1 MYSSKQIRQVVLK
14 AEKSSVYAAA
24 RKYGIA
30 YNTVRSWLEKY
41 QQKKEQKNKS
51 SNKPFADQNN
61 ETVFF
66 TSSLKLSASKSS
78 QKAVYLISA
87 QELLSGY
94 TIYCFTQD
102 KINATKMFLENVLKK
117 KIEQQEYS
125 ALLKLESCSGSL
137 RQLMYQNQKKFQS
150 LTDQINGAESLPQ
163 ILALA
168 SCFNL
173 FKANPGDPAD
183 AFFVAGINQS
193 GLPDKLVI
201 LNSETIRLIR
211 QQYQNR
217 LNSSS
222 GDFKQYTPENLSLI
236 SAVDLAEIETALF
249 FKSVTFNPTPKENLQ
264 PSKRKS
270 KQEEYRQLQAG
281 SQSIINI
288 QYKKIT
294 VTCFK
299 EPIYLLSAYDL
310 KSGLLN
316 LCFTYESNKCNK
328 ALYLLY
334 LNNFFT
340 SCWLLNLQFATEIDL
355 DGIQKADCKHIER
368 MITWRINKL
377 VSLLQQ
383 IIKDAKDA
391 AEMLVKSFI
400 FLVDYNLNIN
410 TSDYIHPPFVLENN
424 ISAFDFNNNTLMIN
438 SLSLNARNSILK
450 VIEKSNKQAFALND
464 LSPEKLL
471 KIYNYFASKKISN
484 QPLEDKIIEEAGVL
498 QLMGDLSRSE
508 SLLKV
513 LLKDKSLDD
522 TGRCV
527 LYLSYGMQKFRS
539 GDYSAAC
546 RYYRKGIV
554 TARKLR
560 DYKNE
565 FSGLRNLCS
574 LYLHQGMQDK
584 AYRYLRLAQRVANR
598 LDDISSYARYYF
610 LSGHYYFAKQEYSQ
624 SAAEY
629 KASADYA
636 EKADL
641 QSEYTNAITGLAN
654 CLMSLNKYKQALRY
668 AKISVER
675 NLTAGL
681 KIPLAISYLTCA
693 QCYSSLKM
701 YMSAEVEILK
711 QLAVLNDLNYP
722 ILEFQGRNLY
732 INLLMEMDKKE
743 LAEKEF
749 LKMKELVK
757 QVDNIFLTKNF
768 ADLEKIFSGVLT
780 QSGRV
785 DIHDNS

>member
-51 SNKPFADQNN
+51 SHNPFADQNN

-66 TSSLKLSASKSS
+66 TSSFKLSTRKSS

-102 KINATKMFLENVLKK
+102 KINATKLFLENVLKK

-125 ALLKLESCSGSL
+125 VLLKFESSSGSL
-137 RQLMYQNQKKFQS
+137 RQLMYQNQKKFQP
-150 LTDQINGAESLPQ
+150 LTDQIKGAESLPQ

-173 FKANPGDPAD
+173 FKANSYDPAD
-183 AFFVAGINQS
+183 AFFVPGINQS
-193 GLPDKLVI
+193 GLPDKLVV
-201 LNSETIRLIR
+201 LNSETIRRIR
-211 QQYQNR
+211 QEYQNR
-217 LNSSS
+217 LNSAS
-222 GDFKQYTPENLSLI
+222 GDLKQFTPDNVSLI
-236 SAVDLAEIETALF
+236 SAADLTEIETTVF
-249 FKSVTFNPTPKENLQ
+249 FKSVTFNPVPNENLQ
-264 PSKRKS
+264 PSKRKC
-270 KQEEYRQLQAG
+270 KQEKYRQLQAG

-294 VTCFK
+294 ITCFK

-340 SCWLLNLQFATEIDL
+340 SCGLENLQFVTEIDL

-383 IIKDAKDA
+383 IITESKDT

-450 VIEKSNKQAFALND
+450 VIEKSNKQAFALKD

-560 DYKNE
+560 DLKNE

-584 AYRYLRLAQRVANR
+584 AYRYLRLAQRVANK

-641 QSEYTNAITGLAN
+641 QSEYTNALTGLAN

-732 INLLMEMDKKE
+732 INLLMEMDKQE